1 MRHRFTV
8 EIDDDAYVP
17 PPDGET
23 GGSRPMVMSFD
34 VIDGDRDAF
43 FELIDR
49 PAPELQGE
57 EDAPDGPYGLE
68 AVIGRVW
75 RTAAGFHTHNEF
87 VVRQP
92 DGTASLWWNGP
103 PWREPVP
110 DLRALAHVVE
120 DELGQFWSD
129 AHTQEL
135 DMRADPD
142 PPPVFWYGLD
152 EASRAALA
160 DKGR

>member
-8 EIDDDAYVP
+8 EIDDDAWVGATG
-17 PPDGET
+17 GET
-23 GGSRPMVMSFD
+23 AVSRPEVMSIE

-43 FELIDR
+43 FELINPLLQWSP
-49 PAPELQGE
+49 PARRD
-57 EDAPDGPYGLE
+57 DAPDGPYGLE

-92 DGTASLWWNGP
+92 DGTAGLWWNGP

-110 DLRALAHVVE
+110 NLRALADVVE

-142 PPPVFWYGLD
+142 PPPVFWFGLD

-160 DKGR
+160 R